1 MSREIAR
8 LKLLFLIINDKLN
21 LSSSK
26 YVLPSSTK
34 RSCRLNHTKTCQ
46 TYKSRIDA
54 FKQSF
59 FVRTIE
65 AWNLLPSEIV
75 NIETVSSFE
84 HSIAQLLNQQ
94 EHKQAILRV
103 YTAMCLFYFLYQV
116 EFLFP
121 FKELCLLAFFPCRL
135 GDFCVFFIVIEILP
149 VMALKRG
156 LTVFSNK

>member
-1 MSREIAR
+1 MVVSCGTPTQKKDIDRLEKVQRQAARFIHSNYRQTASPTQMLRDSNLEPLHMRREIAR

-84 HSIAQLLNQQ
+84 HSIAQLLNQ
-94 EHKQAILRV
+94 
-103 YTAMCLFYFLYQV
+103 
-116 EFLFP
+116 
-121 FKELCLLAFFPCRL
+121 
-135 GDFCVFFIVIEILP
+135 
-149 VMALKRG
+149 
-156 LTVFSNK
+156 